1 MTQTFIPGKDAAL
14 EDSIARFQQKLQD
27 LGFHIE
33 EASWLNPVPHV
44 WSVHI
49 RDRDCPL
56 CFTNGKGA
64 SKKAALA
71 SALGEYFERL
81 STNYFFADFWL
92 GKSIANGDFVHYPN
106 EKWFPLPADESLPEG
121 ILDARLRAF
130 YDPENELSASDL
142 IDLQSGNSERGICAL
157 PFSRQ
162 SDQQTVYIPMNI
174 IGNLYVSNGMSAGN
188 TANEARV
195 QGLSEVFERY
205 IKNRIIAESI
215 SLPTIPDAVMQRYP
229 GVVEAIARLEAEGFP
244 IFAYDASLGGKYPV
258 ICVVLFNPANG
269 TCFASFG
276 AHPDFG
282 VALERTVT
290 ELLQGR
296 SLKDLDVFTPP
307 TFDDEEVAEHANL
320 ETHFIDSS
328 GLISWD
334 LFKETADYPFVD
346 WKFDGTTQ
354 QEFDTL
360 MAIFH
365 AEDKEVY
372 IADYEHLGVY
382 ACRILVPGMSD
393 IYPAEDL
400 LLANNSMGAG
410 LRETLLALPGSNWNP
425 EEYLDLISQLDE
437 EGHDDFTRVR
447 ELLGLATGKD
457 NGWYTLRIGELKA
470 MLALAGGDLEQALIW
485 TEWTM
490 EFNGSIFTPERA
502 NYYRCLQTLLL
513 LAMEE
518 DRDPVQYHHA
528 FIRMYGSDAVEAAS
542 AALSG
547 EAPFYGLQT
556 VDTDLKAF
564 PAHQA
569 LLQAYEK
576 LQAAKRRYW
585 KQS

>member
-14 EDSIARFQQKLQD
+14 EDSIARFQQKLTD
-27 LGFHIE
+27 LGFNIE

-49 RDRDCPL
+49 RDKDCAL

-64 SKKAALA
+64 TKKAALA

-92 GKSIANGDFVHYPN
+92 GETIANGPFVHYPN
-106 EKWFPLPADESLPEG
+106 EKWFPLPEDDELPEG

-130 YDPENELSASDL
+130 YDPENELTASML
-142 IDLQSGNSERGICAL
+142 IDLQSGNEDRGICAL
-157 PFSRQ
+157 PFTRQ
-162 SDQQTVYIPMNI
+162 SDEQTVYIPMNI
-174 IGNLYVSNGMSAGN
+174 VGNLYVSNGMSAGN
-188 TANEARV
+188 TRNEARV
-195 QGLSEVFERY
+195 QGLSEVFERH

-215 SLPTIPDAVMQRYP
+215 SLPEIPADVLARYP
-229 GVVEAIARLEAEGFP
+229 GVVESIAKLEAEGFP
-244 IFAYDASLGGKYPV
+244 IFAYDGSLGGKYPV

-307 TFDDEEVAEHANL
+307 TFDDEEVAEHTNL

-334 LFKETADYPFVD
+334 MFKQDADYPFVD
-346 WKFDGTTQ
+346 WSFAGTTEE
-354 QEFDTL
+354 EFATL
-360 MAIFH
+360 MAIFN
-365 AEDKEVY
+365 AEDQEVY

-382 ACRILVPGMSD
+382 ACRIIVPGMSD

-400 LLANNSMGAG
+400 WLANNVQTVLNIARAVEQQFAVTRRTLTVNGAVARPLTVTVPIG
-410 LRETLLALPGSNWNP
+410 MSLRE
-425 EEYLDLISQLDE
+425 
-437 EGHDDFTRVR
+437 V
-447 ELLGLATGKD
+447 
-457 NGWYTLRIGELKA
+457 
-470 MLALAGGDLEQALIW
+470 LALAGGDLDQALAW

-490 EFNGSIFTPERA
+490 EFNQSVFSAERT

-513 LAMEE
+513 LSQE
-518 DRDPVQYHHA
+518 DDREPLQYLNA
-528 FIRMYGSDAVEAAS
+528 FVRMYGADAVEAAS

-547 EAPFYGLQT
+547 EEPFYGLQA
-556 VDTDLKAF
+556 VDSDLKAF
-564 PAHQA
+564 PAHQS
-569 LLQAYEK
+569 LLNAYEK
-576 LQAAKRRYW
+576 LQKAKAAYW
-585 KQS
+585 SK